1 MSVFSGNVS
10 EYALFKLAVEQ
21 PRVLDT
27 NLSQLN
33 LTFVTD
39 GKTPPRAEQD
49 PTAVKETNEEQT
61 LEVK

>member
-1 MSVFSGNVS
+1 MSVFSGNIS

-21 PRVLDT
+21 PRVLDA

-33 LTFVTD
+33 LTFVPD
-39 GKTPPRAEQD
+39 GTTTPKHDQD
-49 PTAVKETNEEQT
+49 AIAIKESSEDQT